1 MGIQMAKQEIIFL
14 GSSGAITIPAFFCD
28 CATCEAARE
37 DPTQHRTRAS
47 LAIIGEEITIIDP
60 GPDLEFQLE
69 REGIRRIDRIFI
81 THWHYDHVW
90 GLASL
95 GEPAGIA
102 KWPLLHVHGT
112 QDVLNHFDLELWYMK
127 DRVIRHEVTV
137 GDRIE
142 LPDATWEVVKTTHT
156 EHSIGFICEGNRKFA
171 YLVDGVIPPSETIER
186 LDGVELLIMEST
198 MDSLDVDTWLSFN
211 LKDAVEFW
219 KTTDIPK
226 CILTHLSCHGWKDGN
241 LVAGLTP
248 EERKA
253 CEEDNPGLTFAH
265 DGLRV
270 EL

>member
-1 MGIQMAKQEIIFL
+1 MAKQEIIFL
-14 GSSGAITIPAFFCD
+14 GSSGAITIPAFFCE
-28 CATCEAARE
+28 CATCEAARK

-47 LAIIGEEITIIDP
+47 LALIGEEITIIDP

-69 REGIRRIDRIFI
+69 REAIRRMDNIFI

-95 GEPAGIA
+95 GEPAGIQG
-102 KWPLLHVHGT
+102 WPKIHVYGT
-112 QDVLNHFDLELWYMK
+112 QDVVTHFDQELWYMK
-127 DRVIRHEVTV
+127 EKVNPHTITV
-137 GDRIE
+137 GDRID

-156 EHSIGFICEGNRKFA
+156 EHSIGFICEGNKKYA
-171 YLVDGVIPPSETIER
+171 YLVDGIVPPSETIER

-198 MDSLDVDTWLSFN
+198 LDSLDVDTWQSFN
-211 LKDAVEFW
+211 LKDALEFW
-219 KTTDIPK
+219 KSTNIPE
-226 CILTHLSCHGWKDGN
+226 CILTHLSCHGWMDGK

-248 EERKA
+248 EERK
-253 CEEDNPGLTFAH
+253 EYENDNPGLIFAY